1 MTQVSQHGLGGTIVV
16 EVVSIGEDEDGEIA
30 VAVQWGWREKVLVLQ

>member
-1 MTQVSQHGLGGTIVV
+1 MVWGEPIIV

-30 VAVQWGWREKVLVLQ
+30 VAVQWGWSEEALVLL